1 MTTKNS
7 KVSGTK
13 ILPGMVTAVIAIM
26 LLSSCKKN
34 SVENAAVKND
44 MVTAAKMIDGAVL
57 SGTITS
63 ESDESEVALN
73 YNNGNKF
80 ILIAKIAGAESIH
93 INNMQSAELI
103 TSKYGV
109 IIKNV
114 STDKVFLL
122 ANNDSESIKKFKA
135 VRSLFD
141 KNFQSATIFGITI
154 VNNEKV

>member
-7 KVSGTK
+7 KLSWRI
-13 ILPGMVTAVIAIM
+13 ILPGMATAVIAVM
-26 LLSSCKKN
+26 LLFSCKKS
-34 SVENAAVKND
+34 SVEDISVKND
-44 MVTAAKMIDGAVL
+44 MTTAAKMIDGTIL

-80 ILIAKIAGAESIH
+80 ILITKITDAESIN
-93 INNMQSAELI
+93 INNMQSAEVI

-114 STDKVFLL
+114 STNKVFLL

-135 VRSLFD
+135 LQSLFD
-141 KNFQSATIFGITI
+141 KNFQSATIFGTTI
-154 VNNEKV
+154 INSEKV

>member
-7 KVSGTK
+7 KLLGRL
-13 ILPGMVTAVIAIM
+13 ILPGMITVVIAVM
-26 LLSSCKKN
+26 LLFSCKKS
-34 SVENAAVKND
+34 SVENVAAKND

-73 YNNGNKF
+73 FNSGNKF

-114 STDKVFLL
+114 STDKIFLL
-122 ANNDSESIKKFKA
+122 ANNDLESIKKIKA
-135 VRSLFD
+135 VQSLFD
-141 KNFQSATIFGITI
+141 KNFQNATIFGITI
-154 VNNEKV
+154 VNSEKV

>member
-7 KVSGTK
+7 KLLGRI
-13 ILPGMVTAVIAIM
+13 ILPGMITAVIAVTF
-26 LLSSCKKN
+26 LFSCKKS
-34 SVENAAVKND
+34 SVENATVKND
-44 MVTAAKMIDGAVL
+44 MITAAKMIDGAVL

-63 ESDESEVALN
+63 ESDESEVTLN

-80 ILIAKIAGAESIH
+80 ILITKIADAESIN
-93 INNMQSAELI
+93 IDNMQSAEVI

-109 IIKNV
+109 IIKDV

-122 ANNDSESIKKFKA
+122 ANNDLESKKIFDA
-135 VRSLFD
+135 VQSLFD

-154 VNNEKV
+154 VNSEKV